1 MLTSVTIGC
10 PHAAWLSYRAPL
22 LRLFRC
28 FVHRS
33 NSCPI
38 VNGCGF
44 GTPGNDV
51 LPDLARAESRLAK
64 LQWSLWTPTTTQ
76 RLPSLFSFL
85 PFARI
90 MALLREDQSKKGI
103 RADRIRSRNV
113 YPEPVEAARWSARS
127 RAHGLRK
134 SACCCF
140 WATLEQPR
148 SGRPAV
154 VLRLSTHLPRPTS
167 PVETFMRKHL
177 PLVCLPPMLAIANT
191 FLLFARKRK

>member
-90 MALLREDQSKKGI
+90 MALLREDQSKRG
-103 RADRIRSRNV
+103 
-113 YPEPVEAARWSARS
+113 SARTAFAAEMCIPNLS
-127 RAHGLRK
+127 KPLGGAPALERMAYASQHAVAFGPPWNNLVRGAQL
-134 SACCCF
+134 SFCAC
-140 WATLEQPR
+140 PR
-148 SGRPAV
+148 ICLARPAQSK
-154 VLRLSTHLPRPTS
+154 RLCASIYP
-167 PVETFMRKHL
+167 
-177 PLVCLPPMLAIANT
+177 
-191 FLLFARKRK
+191 